1 MRESS
6 RTVVPFNP
14 TLINPKN
21 MRASLA
27 ETLKANKGVK
37 VLDEKTQ
44 LRISEF
50 VDIATG
56 VIYKQDNKIM
66 TKPEDVMEHVS
77 VM

>member
-37 VLDEKTQ
+37 VLDEKT
-44 LRISEF
+44 
-50 VDIATG
+50 
-56 VIYKQDNKIM
+56 
-66 TKPEDVMEHVS
+66 
-77 VM
+77 